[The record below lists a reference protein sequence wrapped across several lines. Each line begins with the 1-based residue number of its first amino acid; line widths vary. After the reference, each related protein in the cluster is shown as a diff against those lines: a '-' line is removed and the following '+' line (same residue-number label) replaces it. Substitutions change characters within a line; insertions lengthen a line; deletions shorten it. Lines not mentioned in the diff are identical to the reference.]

1 MSSLSQQPLPTPQK
15 PKSFE
20 LSAKVIKEIKSLLAL
35 QSLYGIRTKDMPK
48 NQQETAVALK
58 YHGGGEDN
66 LVSQV
71 DKLIAGKDAYSEL
84 WELHESE
91 TSGPQMVIPQQY
103 HRQSGDLV
111 KGENITKQLLS
122 RSRKK
127 TDSPIMNGRTI
138 RKLAMDV
145 TCEMKKMLSL
155 MPIAIQNKLVTFA
168 DGEYVFDI
176 SGKTKKNFI
185 EFIIS
190 QMYNWKTLYGAT
202 AGEGEDGPTGEF
214 TTVLLCTS
222 YVIILRLFFCL
233 TSYPLFLY
241 LYYVHHTI

>member
-15 PKSFE
+15 PRSFN
-20 LSAKVIKEIKSLLAL
+20 LPAKVIKELKSLPAL

-111 KGENITKQLLS
+111 KGDNITKQLLS
-122 RSRKK
+122 RTRKK

-222 YVIILRLFFCL
+222 YVIILRL
-233 TSYPLFLY
+233 TSYPLKIFIMFTTPSKR
-241 LYYVHHTI
+241 VK